1 MDTGSDPKSSATPN
15 GHDRGTSE
23 SAVAERY
30 VLLFMSSLS
39 FQSPSWARPAA
50 AIPRV
55 PGVII
60 AIPKLSHSCRGS
72 SPFAV
77 ETI

>member
-23 SAVAERY
+23 SAVAE
-30 VLLFMSSLS
+30 
-39 FQSPSWARPAA
+39 SPSWARPAA